1 LTEKYE
7 KLEIKIEMNNMENS
21 RYWTLFSIIFL
32 IAKAVNEQDGNFHIN
47 KAKKKYDKYS
57 LLAL

>member
-1 LTEKYE
+1 
-7 KLEIKIEMNNMENS
+7 MNNMENS